1 MLILDLVDLGID
13 LFFYAQMQLIQ
24 PGLVYGPPPDT
35 LSWCLFGFCIMS
47 AVCLIIETLQ
57 NADDLF
63 FGRRITWLTQSLS
76 NFLVIFLEDIPILV
90 INLIVTICRDGD
102 PTLITVIKASAGI
115 AIVVL
120 RTVLMMLIYWLFDS
134 KKNRF
139 TLVLDVM
146 SSIGLFVIAGISIT
160 IQLLNTFPTD
170 SRGLIQATDP
180 VAFNRMNY
188 VSKKYLN
195 GIGIFSAWPP
205 ESDTSDQ
212 FIWLADITQVINQQS
227 IEIRIQTD
235 YDKNPENYT
244 LCFTKSQ
251 NTSCY
256 SVLNKSMSKLIDDSN
271 SIKKV
276 LSDSS
281 VANSGY
287 EMSIQKQP
295 AQPFISKIGY
305 LDYNLNKLVAAN
317 ETNRNCKL
325 ETASSLLY
333 AKYANPAA
341 NEDTI
346 SYLKSSVFGASFFSL
361 NYDLLTVDKIWRTGV
376 FRCQM
381 SGDLGPKLNRN
392 IRLVC

>member
-1 MLILDLVDLGID
+1 
-13 LFFYAQMQLIQ
+13 
-24 PGLVYGPPPDT
+24 
-35 LSWCLFGFCIMS
+35 
-47 AVCLIIETLQ
+47 
-57 NADDLF
+57 
-63 FGRRITWLTQSLS
+63 
-76 NFLVIFLEDIPILV
+76 
-90 INLIVTICRDGD
+90 
-102 PTLITVIKASAGI
+102 
-115 AIVVL
+115 
-120 RTVLMMLIYWLFDS
+120 
-134 KKNRF
+134 
-139 TLVLDVM
+139 M

-188 VSKKYLN
+188 VSTKYLN
-195 GIGIFSAWPP
+195 GVGIFSAWPP

-235 YDKNPENYT
+235 YDKKPENYT

-271 SIKKV
+271 SIKTV

-281 VANSGY
+281 VANNGY
-287 EMSIQKQP
+287 EISIQKQP

-317 ETNRNCKL
+317 ETSRNCKL
-325 ETASSLLY
+325 V
-333 AKYANPAA
+333 
-341 NEDTI
+341 I
-346 SYLKSSVFGASFFSL
+346 
-361 NYDLLTVDKIWRTGV
+361 I
-376 FRCQM
+376 
-381 SGDLGPKLNRN
+381 
-392 IRLVC
+392 